1 MRRPCTANRWADSR
15 LGSCHGDF
23 QRGDEHAMSRWLV
36 STIPPWLLLLG
47 MVLAI
52 AGISVAVQ
60 AYVRRRFPALAGDS
74 HNDVTKFV
82 FGVVSF
88 VFAFFLGFLVSNLWG
103 QISSADATAH
113 SEGTTGVQLARDSK
127 AFDEADGDRIRQS
140 LLNYEQA
147 AVTEW
152 PLAARGQTSPAAD
165 EALGQLYAAY
175 ENVQTRTDAQK
186 TLLSTSF
193 ANLNTL
199 SQARTERV
207 LTARTNDGPPG
218 SLWAV
223 IFLTSGL
230 VLGCAII
237 YGVEKP
243 GIHYPMVATVGAL
256 VAANLFL
263 VLQLSHPYIGEIGTS
278 PEPLR
283 EVIRVLTEP

>member
-1 MRRPCTANRWADSR
+1 
-15 LGSCHGDF
+15 
-23 QRGDEHAMSRWLV
+23 
-36 STIPPWLLLLG
+36 
-47 MVLAI
+47 
-52 AGISVAVQ
+52 
-60 AYVRRRFPALAGDS
+60 
-74 HNDVTKFV
+74 
-82 FGVVSF
+82 
-88 VFAFFLGFLVSNLWG
+88 
-103 QISSADATAH
+103 
-113 SEGTTGVQLARDSK
+113 LARDSTV
-127 AFDEADGDRIRQS
+127 FDQADGDRIRQR
-140 LLNYEQA
+140 LLAYEQA
-147 AVTEW
+147 AVAEW
-152 PLAARGQTSPAAD
+152 PLAANGQSVPAAD
-165 EALGQLYAAY
+165 EALRQLYLAY
-175 ENVQTRTDAQK
+175 EEVQARSDAQK

-207 LTARTNDGPPG
+207 LTARTDQGPPW

-243 GIHYPMVATVGAL
+243 GMHYPMVATVSAL

-283 EVIRVLTEP
+283 EVIRVLTEPSP

>member
-1 MRRPCTANRWADSR
+1 
-15 LGSCHGDF
+15 
-23 QRGDEHAMSRWLV
+23 MSRWLV

-47 MVLAI
+47 FVLAI
-52 AGISVAVQ
+52 AGMSVAVQ
-60 AYVRRRFPALAGDS
+60 AYVRRRFPALTGDA

-103 QISSADATAH
+103 QISSADATVR
-113 SEGTTGVQLARDSK
+113 SEGTAGVQLARDSTV
-127 AFDEADGDRIRQS
+127 FDQADGDRIRQR
-140 LLNYEQA
+140 LLAYEQA
-147 AVTEW
+147 AVAEW
-152 PLAARGQTSPAAD
+152 SLAANGQSVPAAD
-165 EALGQLYAAY
+165 EALRQLYLSY
-175 ENVQTRTDAQK
+175 EEVQARTDAQK

-207 LTARTNDGPPG
+207 LTARTDQGPPW

-243 GIHYPMVATVGAL
+243 GLHYPMVATVSAL

-263 VLQLSHPYIGEIGTS
+263 VVQLSHPYIGEIGTS

-283 EVIRVLTEP
+283 EVIRVLTEPSP